1 MRWILTNTR
10 FWCVCIHFLP
20 WVRVVVDGPFQ
31 SVASFWSW
39 YGWSYQWI
47 YENDGNQIHSA
58 GTSSSVYCILSPLKR
73 VELRNWMIMSYS
85 FIMKISIHISHQYL
99 VMFCPHD
106 LERSF
111 QHGHASNRS
120 LCRYPFKD
128 WWLFHS
134 NGGIEL
140 SECRCQNGSSHS
152 SCVYIQ
158 WGIRNHANLNSKH
171 LLYWRCPLQQRRIN
185 TCMKLL
191 ESSHGN

>member
-1 MRWILTNTR
+1 MCLYSFPSLSESCSWWSVPKCYVVLIVIWLIISVNIWKRWEPNSFSQLVLFSILY
-10 FWCVCIHFLP
+10 P
-20 WVRVVVDGPFQ
+20 
-31 SVASFWSW
+31 
-39 YGWSYQWI
+39 
-47 YENDGNQIHSA
+47 
-58 GTSSSVYCILSPLKR
+58 SPLNR

-85 FIMKISIHISHQYL
+85 FIMKISIHTNHLYL
-99 VMFCPHD
+99 VLLCSHD

-140 SECRCQNGSSHS
+140 SECRCQNSSSHS

-171 LLYWRCPLQQRRIN
+171 LLYWWCPLQQRRIN
-185 TCMKLL
+185 TCMKLF
-191 ESSHGN
+191 ESSHWN